1 MTQQKNNQ
9 LSGMH
14 WLNAGIP
21 DSFFMIDRDRDFM
34 TFIDEML
41 TTVDQKAVTPTFIL
55 IIYCRKVA
63 FF

>member
-1 MTQQKNNQ
+1 
-9 LSGMH
+9 MH

-34 TFIDEML
+34 KFIDEIL
-41 TTVDQKAVTPTFIL
+41 TTIDQKAVTPTFIL